1 VKEIPMRWLIGLG
14 LSALLIGAVILA
26 LRVRLLPPTTTQ
38 SAIAAAL
45 DEQAIA
51 YQRVEV
57 VQGGCIP
64 APEHCQVYV
73 ADVVVVAVYQ
83 HKGRVE
89 CVRLGVGCRL
99 WVASLAI
106 HGAPVLDLAP
116 QWSWVRAIENV
127 WQHIK
132 AWFDRTFE

>member
-1 VKEIPMRWLIGLG
+1 MRWLIGLG
-14 LSALLIGAVILA
+14 LGALLIGAVILA
-26 LRVRLLPPTTTQ
+26 LPMRLLPPTTTQ
-38 SAIAAAL
+38 TAIAAAL
-45 DEQAIA
+45 DEQAIT

-73 ADVVVVAVYQ
+73 AEVVVIAVYQ
-83 HKGRVE
+83 HKGQVE

-106 HGAPVLDLAP
+106 HGAPLLDLAP
-116 QWSWVRAIENV
+116 EWSWVRAIENV
-127 WQHIK
+127 WQRAT
-132 AWFDRTFE
+132 AWAHEHL

>member
-1 VKEIPMRWLIGLG
+1 MRWLIGIG
-14 LSALLIGAVILA
+14 LSMLLIGAIILA
-26 LRVRLLPPTTTQ
+26 LRVPILPPATTQ

-45 DEQAIA
+45 DEQSIA

-57 VQGGCIP
+57 VRSGCIP
-64 APEHCQVYV
+64 APEQCQVYV
-73 ADVVVVAVYQ
+73 AEVVVIVVYR

-106 HGAPVLDLAP
+106 HGAPLLDLAR
-116 QWSWVRAIENV
+116 QWSWMRAIENA
-127 WQHIK
+127 WQRAT
-132 AWFDRTFE
+132 AWAHEHV